1 MSYEHIKRRIVEH
14 DNKFY
19 AIDYRIWDE
28 KNNTYKI
35 IETDAE
41 AKRGVK
47 NNLVE
52 TIHIFDTKE
61 QAQKFDERQNTSVQ
75 GFNNRLQD
83 QYERIDNANI
93 SEYEKNAIKSSFMR
107 GYKPVVLNKETIK
120 NFATGNRPK
129 FYDISI
135 VNAVKDGLTVSVIDK
150 DDSTANRAF
159 GAAKAQVFKDTDTKG
174 INIINTPSGG
184 FMTYGGSGQGLLNEE
199 MQYVTKDKEG
209 KETGSNMADVRFDST
224 PANVFSFMKGMMFG
238 KSYNLFKPESQRYTG
253 YATGKTS
260 QQYSDGVRALL
271 PTAHAL
277 MYKNQTGAPKYTAPK
292 PGSIPSNG
300 YEVKLHL
307 VAQLLYEADY
317 TFKSGS
323 SLDPKYKKDLEIQV
337 LKAMPFINFIAGEV
351 ESYIEKVPGFEGGY
365 ASLSKANINDKND
378 LINDLRNK
386 LDVPGS
392 YQPRDTGF
400 VPSFIKK
407 QLNKRNYKEQKTI
420 DTMANNPVESTNV
433 DLVLAKQD
441 KPPRKQRPT
450 AMESSGTVPED
461 NTQQDVR
468 PNLFNKFMESVG
480 RMGVGKR

>member
-14 DNKFY
+14 KGMYY

-35 IETDAE
+35 IESDAE
-41 AKRGVK
+41 AKRGVA

-52 TIHIFDTKE
+52 TIHIFNTKE
-61 QAQKFDERQNTSVQ
+61 QATKFDERQNTSIQ

-83 QYERIDNANI
+83 QYERIDNTNI
-93 SEYEKNAIKSSFMR
+93 SEYEKKSIKSNFMR
-107 GYKPVVLNKETIK
+107 GYKPVVLNKDTIK

-129 FYDISI
+129 FYDKSI
-135 VNAVKDGLTVSVIDK
+135 VNAVNNGLTVGVIDK
-150 DDSTANRAF
+150 DDPTSNRAF
-159 GAAKAQVFKDTDTKG
+159 GAAKAQVFANTGTRG
-174 INIINTPSGG
+174 INITNTPSGG
-184 FMTYGGSGQGLLNEE
+184 FMTFGGSGQGLLNEE

-209 KETGSNMADVRFDST
+209 KETGSNMADIRFDST

-238 KSYNLFKPESQRYTG
+238 KSYNLFKPESQRYTD

-260 QQYSDGVRALL
+260 QEYAKGVRALL
-271 PTAHAL
+271 PVAHAL
-277 MYKNQTGAPKYTAPK
+277 MYKNQENVPDYIAPT

-307 VAQLLYEADY
+307 VSQLLYEADY
-317 TFKSGS
+317 TFKSGP

-351 ESYIEKVPGFEGGY
+351 ENYIEKIPGFEGGY

-378 LINDLRNK
+378 VIKDLRGK

-400 VPSFIKK
+400 VPSYIQK
-407 QLNKRNYKEQKTI
+407 QLRKKNYKEQK
-420 DTMANNPVESTNV
+420 DVDKMANNPIESTNV
-433 DLVLAKQD
+433 EQVLAKQD

-450 AMESSGTVPED
+450 AMNNSGTVPE
-461 NTQQDVR
+461 NKPPEDVR

-480 RMGVGKR
+480 KMGVGKR